1 MNKKS
6 NYLKLSTLFFSLL
19 LAVVFSLAIPNTS
32 EAASPGSV
40 TNVKQ
45 IYGSYYSSI
54 NDYLIAVQFNRVSG
68 ASYYMAE
75 ISTDNVNWEWV
86 DAVYKTSN
94 TSTETFYIRNEA
106 LKETR
111 ATLKAGSVY
120 YVRITAIDSAYNYS
134 TSAPLQV
141 VTAPATVSGT
151 NKIIQTACKSNSLTA
166 SWSSIPGATGYQ
178 VYVKKFGDTDYSYVG
193 DTKSTSFNVTKYKN
207 KKLSSDSIYY
217 VGILP
222 TKTSNAGF
230 TAICNQRSNG
240 YGLCTLP
247 STTKKIIA
255 NDWKPGTSKLSISW
269 TKSSVA
275 TGYELQFY
283 NAKGKSLK
291 KATVKNSAY
300 GTPSYTLAKAP
311 KYSFCS
317 VKIRPYVKSSTGKK
331 FTSSWSKKTYFV
343 SQSSIKKD
351 FSLTDGKLSIKWNKV
366 KGASK
371 YLIYAGTSSKNMKK
385 VATVSSK
392 KTSYTITKVGG
403 STVSKHTKYFVKV
416 VPQKK
421 VSKKTYK
428 GDYGWYTTLRV
439 VYY

>member
-134 TSAPLQV
+134 TSA
-141 VTAPATVSGT
+141 T
-151 NKIIQTACKSNSLTA
+151 
-166 SWSSIPGATGYQ
+166 
-178 VYVKKFGDTDYSYVG
+178 
-193 DTKSTSFNVTKYKN
+193 
-207 KKLSSDSIYY
+207 
-217 VGILP
+217 
-222 TKTSNAGF
+222 
-230 TAICNQRSNG
+230 
-240 YGLCTLP
+240 
-247 STTKKIIA
+247 
-255 NDWKPGTSKLSISW
+255 
-269 TKSSVA
+269 
-275 TGYELQFY
+275 
-283 NAKGKSLK
+283 
-291 KATVKNSAY
+291 
-300 GTPSYTLAKAP
+300 
-311 KYSFCS
+311 
-317 VKIRPYVKSSTGKK
+317 
-331 FTSSWSKKTYFV
+331 
-343 SQSSIKKD
+343 
-351 FSLTDGKLSIKWNKV
+351 
-366 KGASK
+366 
-371 YLIYAGTSSKNMKK
+371 
-385 VATVSSK
+385 
-392 KTSYTITKVGG
+392 
-403 STVSKHTKYFVKV
+403 
-416 VPQKK
+416 
-421 VSKKTYK
+421 
-428 GDYGWYTTLRV
+428 
-439 VYY
+439 